1 MNPYLRSGPA
11 VGACPVLL
19 TSPHSGTHLP
29 AAFLK
34 TTRLPVS
41 ALRRIEDSHVGA
53 LLAQSV
59 VAGLP
64 LLEATHSRA
73 YLDLN
78 RSEQEFDPAMLS
90 GPSEVPALLTERVRR
105 GYGLL
110 PRVAAPNQAIY
121 PGRIPPGEVEQ
132 RLRSLHTPWH
142 AAISGEL
149 DASIGR
155 HGFAIL
161 LDCHSMPTQEG
172 AQPPAL
178 VLGDLHGQSAAPEL
192 VNWLEDAFATAGLK
206 VARNIPYA
214 GGHTTERH
222 ASPTLGRHVVQLE
235 FDRRLY
241 MNLET
246 LRPHAGFEPL
256 AATISKIAARLLDAL
271 PTLAPYLVPAR
282 AQPLAAE

>member
-1 MNPYLRSGPA
+1 MTPFLRSGPA
-11 VGACPVLL
+11 AGCCPVLL

-29 AAFLK
+29 ASFLK

-53 LLAQSV
+53 LLQPSMAL
-59 VAGLP
+59 GLP

-78 RSEQEFDPAMLS
+78 RSELEFDPAMLS
-90 GPSEVPALLTERVRR
+90 GPPPAQALLTERVRR

-121 PGRIPPGEVEQ
+121 PGRIAPAEVEQ
-132 RLRSLHTPWH
+132 RLQSLHTPWH
-142 AAISGEL
+142 AAVAGEL
-149 DASIGR
+149 AMSVRR

-172 AQPPAL
+172 ANPPAL

-192 VNWLEDAFATAGLK
+192 VDWLEGAFSAAGLK
-206 VARNIPYA
+206 VTRNIPYA
-214 GGHTTERH
+214 GGHITERH
-222 ASPTLGRHVVQLE
+222 ANPLQGRHVVQLE
-235 FDRRLY
+235 FDRKLY
-241 MNLET
+241 MNPET
-246 LRPHAGFEPL
+246 LRPHAGFEHL
-256 AATISKIAARLLDAL
+256 AATIAAIAAGLLDAL
-271 PTLAPYLVPAR
+271 PALAPYLVPAR
-282 AQPLAAE
+282 AEPLAAE